1 MFAFLQIRREEHV
14 LQGFLPGRS
23 FRQDAAG
30 YCAFQP
36 LSPAGLQVLGPA
48 SGGWR
53 AEAQLRCGLAVG
65 HRLIVGVVCSLYRP
79 RLSHRHILSAWHR
92 VQGPRSASPCTR
104 SLPARILCIRVRDR
118 GLGLTA
124 AATGRREDGKGR
136 GAPGAPSL
144 PYGCSAGVC

>member
-92 VQGPRSASPCTR
+92 VQGLQSASPCTR